1 MKRKI
6 WVMFCVSVLLGSLL
20 GFAGDSSAAAKK
32 YVTIGTASA
41 GGTFFIVAGGIADV
55 LNHNIPNVSAV
66 QQVTPGSSAENIPA
80 LEKKQIEMATCTS
93 DQVYFGYKGGGMY
106 KTAFPN
112 IRVILSL
119 YSAPLHFVVLAKSGI
134 QSLKDLEGK
143 RIAAGAPGSTQE
155 LMAREVLKF
164 HGVKNWKHHRLTI
177 AESINALRDGTVEA
191 ANPPAGVPISS
202 LLDLSTSHDIR
213 ILALESKAIDL
224 ILKEHPY
231 WNKDVIPAKS
241 YRGQNEEIPTVG
253 YTTLFITHKD
263 QEEDLIYKATKAILE
278 NREKLMKVH
287 PICKEIMLE
296 NATRGVA
303 APFHPGAAKYLGEK
317 GVKLP

>member
-1 MKRKI
+1 MKRRILAVI
-6 WVMFCVSVLLGSLL
+6 WVAVLLVLLGGL
-20 GFAGDSSAAAKK
+20 GENSRAAKK
-32 YVTIGTASA
+32 FVTIGTASA
-41 GGTFFIVAGGIADV
+41 GGTFFIVAGGIAD
-55 LNHNIPNVSAV
+55 LINKNIPNVSAV

-93 DQVYFGYKGGGMY
+93 DQVYFGYKGGMMY
-106 KTAFPN
+106 KVAYPN
-112 IRVILSL
+112 IRVIAAL
-119 YSAPLHFVVLAKSGI
+119 YSSPLHFVVLANSGI
-134 QSLKDLEGK
+134 KSLKDLEGK

-177 AESINALRDGTVEA
+177 AESVNALRDGGVDA

-202 LLDLSTSHDIR
+202 LMDLSTSHEIR
-213 ILALESKAIDL
+213 ILPLDNKTVDL
-224 ILKEHPY
+224 IVKEHPY
-231 WNKDVIPAKS
+231 WNGDVIPAKS
-241 YRGQNEEIPTVG
+241 YRGQNEEVPTIA

-263 QEEDLIYKATKAILE
+263 QEGDFIYQVTKLILE

-287 PICKEIMLE
+287 PICKEITLE
-296 NATRGVA
+296 NVTRGVA
-303 APFHPGAAKYLGEK
+303 APFHPGAAKYLQEK